1 MSNPFAALFEDVDQT
16 SDPMLA
22 EMQLSDVMFAPL
34 ETPELDA
41 REELA
46 PPQPAPM
53 PAPAVAPA
61 PSGPVRETIA
71 PIQTSRSRRA
81 AMRENALK
89 SAGGRTIQQALVV
102 MFEKRGEPNLDELN
116 DLLASGWRVAQTET
130 FTPVDGGGRSGM
142 LVIVEQAAP

>member
-41 REELA
+41 RQEVEL
-46 PPQPAPM
+46 PPEPA
-53 PAPAVAPA
+53 AASAPA

-71 PIQTSRSRRA
+71 PIQTSRAKRA
-81 AMRENALK
+81 AMRENAVK
-89 SAGGRTIQQALVV
+89 SANGRTIQQAMIV

-116 DLLASGWRVAQTET
+116 DLLASGWRVAQTQT
-130 FTPVDGGGRSGM
+130 FTPMDGGGRSGM

>member
-41 REELA
+41 REES
-46 PPQPAPM
+46 PPPE
-53 PAPAVAPA
+53 PAPAPA
-61 PSGPVRETIA
+61 ATGPVRETIA
-71 PIQTSRSRRA
+71 PIQTSRSKRA

-116 DLLASGWRVAQTET
+116 DLLASGWAVTKTEP
-130 FTPVDGGGRSGM
+130 FNPMDGGGRSAM